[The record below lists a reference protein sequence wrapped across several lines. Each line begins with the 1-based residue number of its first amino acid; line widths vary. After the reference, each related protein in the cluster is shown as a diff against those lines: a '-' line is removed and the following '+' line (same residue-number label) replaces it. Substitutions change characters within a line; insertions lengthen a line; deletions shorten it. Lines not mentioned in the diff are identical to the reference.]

1 MNYDIEHIV
10 EALKAARKAKGLSQ
24 RNLSARAG
32 LPQSHLSKIEGGKV
46 DLQLSSLIQLARL
59 LDLEVTLVPRKAI
72 PAVMSIVRAT
82 SARAS
87 DNALGHTRSQ
97 SANGPKPAYN
107 LGDDDDV

>member
-10 EALKAARKAKGLSQ
+10 GSLKAARKAKGLSQ

-32 LPQSHLSKIEGGKV
+32 IPQSHFSKIESGKV

-59 LDLEVTLVPRKAI
+59 LDLEVTLVPTKAI
-72 PAVMSIVRAT
+72 PAVISIVRST

-97 SANGPKPAYN
+97 SAAGPKPIYN
-107 LGDDDDV
+107 LEDDDDV